1 MVAITE
7 EELLR
12 QLSLYKW
19 KDGYRCHKCGN
30 ENYKKGKT
38 SHSRRCTDRA
48 CDYDESVIRFTLFDG
63 IKFPVTKAYGIV
75 EYFVTSCFID
85 YDEAVFES
93 GVKRKETG
101 AERIIEDFYNVGEI
115 KSLNKLLEELDA
127 QKRDVRKSPKDPAK
141 YEQQIRAIEKSKEE
155 KIFAYFNSKTPKV
168 AELSQIFQVEEN
180 TVNKL
185 LKKLYERMRMIDNTD
200 SYKYYADNGQILYL
214 ADKFYF
220 VEEAFSKFL
229 PFFMLPLPEP
239 LIGGQIKKNRKWYQL
254 NTRTWE
260 WYQVSFG
267 RYDAHGV
274 MRSYYNKEDEPEYL
288 CEEES

>member
-48 CDYDESVIRFTLFDG
+48 CDYDESVIHFTIFEG

-75 EYFVTSCFID
+75 EYFVNSCFLD
-85 YDEAVFES
+85 HDERALEK
-93 GVKRKETG
+93 GLRRKETG
-101 AERIIEDFYNVGEI
+101 AERGIEDLYNAGEAI
-115 KSLNKLLEELDA
+115 SVNDLMVEYVAA
-127 QKRDVRKSPKDPAK
+127 QANVPKSPKDPAGYQRK
-141 YEQQIRAIEKSKEE
+141 LYEISELYSDKLRDYYESRK
-155 KIFAYFNSKTPKV
+155 PKV
-168 AELSQIFQVEEN
+168 AELSQIFMVEEN

-185 LKKLYERMRMIDNTD
+185 LKKLYQRMRMIDTRD
-200 SYKYYADNGQILYL
+200 SDYNYDKEFIDYL
-214 ADKFYF
+214 VSQFNEVKD
-220 VEEAFSKFL
+220 AFSKFL
-229 PFFMLPLPEP
+229 PYFMLPLPVP
-239 LIGGQIKKNRKWYQL
+239 LVKGTVRMHGKWYWL
-254 NTRTWE
+254 DERNWE
-260 WYQVSFG
+260 L
-267 RYDAHGV
+267 DV
-274 MRSYYNKEDEPEYL
+274 MTFSRKGEDGIYRNYYNKEDEPEYL